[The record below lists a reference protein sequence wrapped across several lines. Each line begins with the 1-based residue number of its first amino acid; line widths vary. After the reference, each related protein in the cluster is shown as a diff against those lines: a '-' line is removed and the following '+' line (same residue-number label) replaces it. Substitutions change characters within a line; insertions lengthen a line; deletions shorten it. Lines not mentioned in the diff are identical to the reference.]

1 MYLFTSGNISLQMLS
16 VSVCRYTLL
25 LLVFLCGRFPW
36 PSFSWTSLQMGKAA
50 LELFSVQSLSCSSV
64 MWPWVSKEKGHSPV
78 IFKSF
83 SFVQNILYE
92 FSLLRL
98 GVLGFAFNS
107 SLLFTNKSRRC
118 QNNKLIRQPLW
129 KVIGS
134 YKSPQEKICAP
145 TKQERNKKLQTFI
158 FSFKFPWCASF
169 ILSTL
174 K

>member
-1 MYLFTSGNISLQMLS
+1 MLS

-25 LLVFLCGRFPW
+25 LLVFLCGRSPW

-64 MWPWVSKEKGHSPV
+64 MWPCVSKEKGHSPV

-92 FSLLRL
+92 VSLLRL
-98 GVLGFAFNS
+98 GVFSSVFNS

-118 QNNKLIRQPLW
+118 QNKKLIRQPLW

-134 YKSPQEKICAP
+134 YKSPQEKNIVP
-145 TKQERNKKLQTFI
+145 LQNKKGKKNDKHL
-158 FSFKFPWCASF
+158 FSLLNPHDVPV
-169 ILSTL
+169 LS
-174 K
+174 

>member
-1 MYLFTSGNISLQMLS
+1 MLS

-92 FSLLRL
+92 VSLLRL
-98 GVLGFAFNS
+98 GVLS
-107 SLLFTNKSRRC
+107 SMFTNKSRRC

-134 YKSPQEKICAP
+134 YKSPQEKFSAP
-145 TKQERNKKLQTFI
+145 TKQERNKELQTFI
-158 FSFKFPWCASF
+158 FSFKFWWCAGF